1 MQYAMLKEKLKN
13 HNIILASGSPRR
25 QQFFKELHL
34 DYTIELKPVDEVFP
48 EHYQGVEITDH
59 LARLKAAAFT
69 SLNASD
75 VLVTSDTI
83 VWFNG
88 VALNKPEDRDEAHA
102 MISALSGNS
111 HQVITSVAFTSPGK
125 QIVINDTTKVT
136 FKELTEE
143 EIDYYIDNFQ
153 PYDKAGAYG
162 IQEWFGYIAVTSIE
176 GSYFNVMGM
185 PLHKVYETL
194 MEIANS

>member
-1 MQYAMLKEKLKN
+1 MPSTMLKEKLKN
-13 HNIILASGSPRR
+13 HNVILASGSPRR
-25 QQFFKELHL
+25 QQFFKELDL
-34 DYTIELKPVDEVFP
+34 DFTIDLKPVDEVFP
-48 EHYQGVEITDH
+48 EEYQGAEITDH
-59 LARLKAAAFT
+59 LARLKAAAF
-69 SLNASD
+69 SNLKEKD
-75 VLVTSDTI
+75 ILVTSDTI

-111 HQVITSVAFTSPGK
+111 HEVITSVAFTTVSD
-125 QIVINDTTKVT
+125 QIIINDTTTVT

-143 EIDYYIDNFQ
+143 EINYYIDNFQ
-153 PYDKAGAYG
+153 PYDKAGGYG
-162 IQEWFGYIAVTSIE
+162 IQEWFGYIAVTSLQ

-194 MEIANS
+194 MQMADS